1 MKLEGVNRRFG
12 DRDVLKDVNLNFD
25 KNGMVFILGA
35 SGSGKSTLLN
45 VLGLLDDGYD
55 GKIYYG
61 EKSVSDEAQK
71 TNIRRKH
78 IAFIFQE
85 YNLIN
90 SLTVKENVQTAVDIS
105 EGVLDE
111 EVYSNIISMFKLNNL
126 ENRDVATLSG
136 GEKQRVAI
144 ARALVRNNE
153 IIFADEPTGNLDE
166 ENSDIIF
173 NALKEVAKNHL
184 VVIVS
189 HNKEAAEKFADRI
202 ITIRDGRIFDDS
214 DRGYSEN
221 STLEL
226 TEQREKNPKSKKW
239 IKRISLRSF
248 QKRKKKLIPSIIAI
262 FISLACISTVC
273 GILSSTM
280 SLINNTNA
288 SMIDSDMVSINREDD
303 FYGESIPEE
312 LIKKLNDTGNIKK
325 IVKKSERYLTIESNE
340 REGYISAVDTKAILL
355 DDFFKERIKPQMGEM
370 ISKDREILIN
380 TDMAEEYFESAENAI
395 GKTIKFEGSKIE
407 AKIVGIYDNLV
418 STKIPYVVI
427 TEKLQREM
435 SRESLDSYVVLMD
448 SQETMML
455 NSVLNDID
463 KNSQPKMICG
473 QLNKNKNE
481 ALLSVK
487 SINKYLESILREDL
501 YISNE
506 EASSGKIPQEVQNLI
521 IGSEYILGS
530 SNAKVS
536 KIKITGICESKD
548 LEATQAATLYVNSE
562 DKDQWIEDIV
572 QEIDVYLN
580 DYSSAK
586 IDEIKAIANEDDY
599 KVVYLAENIKR
610 GFSQIFSFIGIAIS
624 IVALIIIIISCILV
638 SHSTKSNIFDR
649 VYEVG
654 VLKSLGADKKSIFKM
669 FSIENLIIGLIS
681 SLATILL
688 IIILNIAGL
697 SSWLIIQGMPCY
709 SFSWWHIIVILF
721 VGLFITMISGLGKM
735 NKASK
740 MSVTDAIRTKNN

>member
-184 VVIVS
+184 VIIVS

-262 FISLACISTVC
+262 FISLVCIGTVC
-273 GILSSTM
+273 GILSSTI

-303 FYGESIPEE
+303 FYSESIPEE

-325 IVKKSERYLTIESNE
+325 IVKKSDRYVIMESSE
-340 REGYISAVDTKAILL
+340 EGFIQSINTKVILF

-380 TDMAEEYFESAENAI
+380 TNMAEEYFDSAENAI
-395 GKTIKFEGSKIE
+395 GKTIKFGGSKIE
-407 AKIVGIYDNLV
+407 AKIVGIYDNLI
-418 STKIPYVVI
+418 SIQSPYVVI
-427 TEKLQREM
+427 TEKLQREL

-506 EASSGKIPQEVQNLI
+506 EASSGKIPQEIQNLI
-521 IGSEYILGS
+521 IGSEYIVGS

-548 LEATQAATLYVNSE
+548 SEATQAATLYVNSE

-599 KVVYLAENIKR
+599 KVVYLAENIKK

-681 SLATILL
+681 SVATILL
-688 IIILNIAGL
+688 IVILNIAGL

>member
-262 FISLACISTVC
+262 FISLVCIGTVC
-273 GILSSTM
+273 GILSSTI

-303 FYGESIPEE
+303 FYSESIPEE

-325 IVKKSERYLTIESNE
+325 IVKKSDRYVIMESSE
-340 REGYISAVDTKAILL
+340 EGFIQSINTKVILF

-380 TDMAEEYFESAENAI
+380 TNMAEEYFDSAENAI
-395 GKTIKFEGSKIE
+395 GKTIKFGGSKIE
-407 AKIVGIYDNLV
+407 AKIVGIYDNLI
-418 STKIPYVVI
+418 SIQSPYVVI
-427 TEKLQREM
+427 TEKLQREL

-521 IGSEYILGS
+521 IGSEYIVGS

-536 KIKITGICESKD
+536 KIKITGICEGKD
-548 LEATQAATLYVNSE
+548 SEETQAATLYVNSE

-599 KVVYLAENIKR
+599 KVVYLAENIKK

-624 IVALIIIIISCILV
+624 IVAIIIIIISCILV

-681 SLATILL
+681 SVATILL
-688 IIILNIAGL
+688 IVILNIAGL
-697 SSWLIIQGMPCY
+697 SSWLIIQGIPCY

>member
-105 EGVLDE
+105 EGVLDA

-189 HNKEAAEKFADRI
+189 HNKEAAERFADRI

-262 FISLACISTVC
+262 FISLVCISTVC

-355 DDFFKERIKPQMGEM
+355 DDFFKERIKPQMGDM

-407 AKIVGIYDNLV
+407 AKIVGIYDNLI

-427 TEKLQREM
+427 TEKLQREL

-521 IGSEYILGS
+521 IGSEYIVGS
-530 SNAKVS
+530 SNIFIFTFGS
-536 KIKITGICESKD
+536 ISFIS
-548 LEATQAATLYVNSE
+548 
-562 DKDQWIEDIV
+562 
-572 QEIDVYLN
+572 
-580 DYSSAK
+580 YS
-586 IDEIKAIANEDDY
+586 N
-599 KVVYLAENIKR
+599 
-610 GFSQIFSFIGIAIS
+610 FSQTA
-624 IVALIIIIISCILV
+624 
-638 SHSTKSNIFDR
+638 
-649 VYEVG
+649 
-654 VLKSLGADKKSIFKM
+654 FK
-669 FSIENLIIGLIS
+669 IS
-681 SLATILL
+681 SI
-688 IIILNIAGL
+688 
-697 SSWLIIQGMPCY
+697 
-709 SFSWWHIIVILF
+709 SFVEEL
-721 VGLFITMISGLGKM
+721 V
-735 NKASK
+735 
-740 MSVTDAIRTKNN
+740 

>member
-262 FISLACISTVC
+262 FISLVCIGTVC

-303 FYGESIPEE
+303 FYSESIPEE

-325 IVKKSERYLTIESNE
+325 IVKKSERYLTIETNE
-340 REGYISAVDTKAILL
+340 REGYFSAVATKAILL

-380 TDMAEEYFESAENAI
+380 TNMAEKYFESAENAI
-395 GKTIKFEGSKIE
+395 GKTIKFGGSKIE
-407 AKIVGIYDNLV
+407 AKIVGIYDNLI
-418 STKIPYVVI
+418 SIQSPYVVI
-427 TEKLQREM
+427 TEKLQREL

-521 IGSEYILGS
+521 IGSEYIVGS

-548 LEATQAATLYVNSE
+548 LEETQVANLYVNSE

-599 KVVYLAENIKR
+599 KCNY
-610 GFSQIFSFIGIAIS
+610 
-624 IVALIIIIISCILV
+624 
-638 SHSTKSNIFDR
+638 
-649 VYEVG
+649 
-654 VLKSLGADKKSIFKM
+654 
-669 FSIENLIIGLIS
+669 
-681 SLATILL
+681 
-688 IIILNIAGL
+688 
-697 SSWLIIQGMPCY
+697 
-709 SFSWWHIIVILF
+709 
-721 VGLFITMISGLGKM
+721 
-735 NKASK
+735 
-740 MSVTDAIRTKNN
+740 

>member
-1 MKLEGVNRRFG
+1 
-12 DRDVLKDVNLNFD
+12 
-25 KNGMVFILGA
+25 
-35 SGSGKSTLLN
+35 
-45 VLGLLDDGYD
+45 
-55 GKIYYG
+55 
-61 EKSVSDEAQK
+61 
-71 TNIRRKH
+71 
-78 IAFIFQE
+78 
-85 YNLIN
+85 
-90 SLTVKENVQTAVDIS
+90 
-105 EGVLDE
+105 
-111 EVYSNIISMFKLNNL
+111 
-126 ENRDVATLSG
+126 
-136 GEKQRVAI
+136 
-144 ARALVRNNE
+144 
-153 IIFADEPTGNLDE
+153 
-166 ENSDIIF
+166 
-173 NALKEVAKNHL
+173 
-184 VVIVS
+184 
-189 HNKEAAEKFADRI
+189 
-202 ITIRDGRIFDDS
+202 
-214 DRGYSEN
+214 
-221 STLEL
+221 
-226 TEQREKNPKSKKW
+226 
-239 IKRISLRSF
+239 
-248 QKRKKKLIPSIIAI
+248 
-262 FISLACISTVC
+262 
-273 GILSSTM
+273 M

-303 FYGESIPEE
+303 FYSESIPEE

-340 REGYISAVDTKAILL
+340 REGYFSAVDTKAILL
-355 DDFFKERIKPQMGEM
+355 DNFFKERIKPQMGEM

-395 GKTIKFEGSKIE
+395 GKTIKFGGSKIE
-407 AKIVGIYDNLV
+407 AKIVGIYDNLI
-418 STKIPYVVI
+418 SIQSPYVVI
-427 TEKLQREM
+427 TEKLQREL

-521 IGSEYILGS
+521 IGSEYIVGS

-599 KVVYLAENIKR
+599 KVVYLAENIKK

-697 SSWLIIQGMPCY
+697 SSWLIIQGMSCY

>member
-1 MKLEGVNRRFG
+1 M
-12 DRDVLKDVNLNFD
+12 
-25 KNGMVFILGA
+25 
-35 SGSGKSTLLN
+35 
-45 VLGLLDDGYD
+45 
-55 GKIYYG
+55 
-61 EKSVSDEAQK
+61 
-71 TNIRRKH
+71 
-78 IAFIFQE
+78 
-85 YNLIN
+85 
-90 SLTVKENVQTAVDIS
+90 
-105 EGVLDE
+105 
-111 EVYSNIISMFKLNNL
+111 
-126 ENRDVATLSG
+126 
-136 GEKQRVAI
+136 
-144 ARALVRNNE
+144 
-153 IIFADEPTGNLDE
+153 
-166 ENSDIIF
+166 
-173 NALKEVAKNHL
+173 
-184 VVIVS
+184 
-189 HNKEAAEKFADRI
+189 
-202 ITIRDGRIFDDS
+202 
-214 DRGYSEN
+214 
-221 STLEL
+221 
-226 TEQREKNPKSKKW
+226 
-239 IKRISLRSF
+239 
-248 QKRKKKLIPSIIAI
+248 
-262 FISLACISTVC
+262 
-273 GILSSTM
+273 
-280 SLINNTNA
+280 
-288 SMIDSDMVSINREDD
+288 RED
-303 FYGESIPEE
+303 SV
-312 LIKKLNDTGNIKK
+312 T
-325 IVKKSERYLTIESNE
+325 
-340 REGYISAVDTKAILL
+340 VD
-355 DDFFKERIKPQMGEM
+355 DP
-370 ISKDREILIN
+370 
-380 TDMAEEYFESAENAI
+380 
-395 GKTIKFEGSKIE
+395 
-407 AKIVGIYDNLV
+407 V
-418 STKIPYVVI
+418 SG
-427 TEKLQREM
+427 
-435 SRESLDSYVVLMD
+435 
-448 SQETMML
+448 ETMML

-506 EASSGKIPQEVQNLI
+506 EASSGNIPQEVQNLI
-521 IGSEYILGS
+521 IGSEYIVGF
-530 SNAKVS
+530 SNTKVS

-548 LEATQAATLYVNSE
+548 SEETQAANLYVNSE

-599 KVVYLAENIKR
+599 KVIYLAENIKR

>member
-262 FISLACISTVC
+262 FISLVCISTVC

-303 FYGESIPEE
+303 FYSESIPEE

-340 REGYISAVDTKAILL
+340 REGYFSAVDTKAILL
-355 DDFFKERIKPQMGEM
+355 DNFFKERIKPQMGEM

-395 GKTIKFEGSKIE
+395 GKTIKFGGSKIE
-407 AKIVGIYDNLV
+407 AKIVGIYDNLI
-418 STKIPYVVI
+418 SIQSPYVVI
-427 TEKLQREM
+427 TEKLQREL

-521 IGSEYILGS
+521 IGSEYIVGS

-599 KVVYLAENIKR
+599 KVVYLAENIKK

-624 IVALIIIIISCILV
+624 IVVLIIIIISCILV

-697 SSWLIIQGMPCY
+697 SSWLIIQGMSCY

>member
-189 HNKEAAEKFADRI
+189 HNKEAAERFADRI

-262 FISLACISTVC
+262 FISLVCIGTVC

-303 FYGESIPEE
+303 FYSESIPEE
-312 LIKKLNDTGNIKK
+312 LIKKLNDTRNIKK
-325 IVKKSERYLTIESNE
+325 IVKKSDRYVIMKSSE
-340 REGYISAVDTKAILL
+340 EGFIQSINTKVILF
-355 DDFFKERIKPQMGEM
+355 DDFFKERIKPQMGDM

-380 TDMAEEYFESAENAI
+380 TNMAEEYFESAENAI
-395 GKTIKFEGSKIE
+395 GKTIKFGGSKIE
-407 AKIVGIYDNLV
+407 AKIVGIYDNLI
-418 STKIPYVVI
+418 SIQSPYVVI
-427 TEKLQREM
+427 TEKLQREL

-521 IGSEYILGS
+521 IGSEYIVGS

-536 KIKITGICESKD
+536 KIKITGICEGKD
-548 LEATQAATLYVNSE
+548 SEATQAATLYVNSE

-599 KVVYLAENIKR
+599 KVVYLAENIKK

-624 IVALIIIIISCILV
+624 IVAIIIIIISCILV

-681 SLATILL
+681 SVATILL
-688 IIILNIAGL
+688 IVILNIAGL

>member
-189 HNKEAAEKFADRI
+189 HNKEAAERFADRI

-262 FISLACISTVC
+262 FISLVCIGTVC

-303 FYGESIPEE
+303 FYSESIPEE

-340 REGYISAVDTKAILL
+340 REGYFSAVDTKAILL
-355 DDFFKERIKPQMGEM
+355 DNFFKERIKPQMGEM

-380 TDMAEEYFESAENAI
+380 TNMAEKYFESAENAI
-395 GKTIKFEGSKIE
+395 GKTIKFGGSKIE
-407 AKIVGIYDNLV
+407 AKIVGIYDNLI
-418 STKIPYVVI
+418 SIQSPYVVI
-427 TEKLQREM
+427 TEKLQREL

-455 NSVLNDID
+455 SSVLNDID

-521 IGSEYILGS
+521 IGSEYIVGS

-548 LEATQAATLYVNSE
+548 LEATQAATLYVNGE

-599 KVVYLAENIKR
+599 KVIYLAENIKR
-610 GFSQIFSFIGIAIS
+610 DFHKFSP
-624 IVALIIIIISCILV
+624 L
-638 SHSTKSNIFDR
+638 
-649 VYEVG
+649 
-654 VLKSLGADKKSIFKM
+654 
-669 FSIENLIIGLIS
+669 
-681 SLATILL
+681 
-688 IIILNIAGL
+688 
-697 SSWLIIQGMPCY
+697 
-709 SFSWWHIIVILF
+709 
-721 VGLFITMISGLGKM
+721 
-735 NKASK
+735 
-740 MSVTDAIRTKNN
+740 

>member
-262 FISLACISTVC
+262 FISLVCISTVC

-303 FYGESIPEE
+303 FYSESIPEE

-340 REGYISAVDTKAILL
+340 REGYFSAVDTKAILL
-355 DDFFKERIKPQMGEM
+355 DNFFKERIKPQMGEM

-395 GKTIKFEGSKIE
+395 GKTIKFGGSKIE
-407 AKIVGIYDNLV
+407 AKIVGIYDNLI
-418 STKIPYVVI
+418 SIQSPYVVI
-427 TEKLQREM
+427 TEKLQREL

-521 IGSEYILGS
+521 IGSEYIVGS

-536 KIKITGICESKD
+536 KIKITGICE
-548 LEATQAATLYVNSE
+548 Q
-562 DKDQWIEDIV
+562 
-572 QEIDVYLN
+572 
-580 DYSSAK
+580 
-586 IDEIKAIANEDDY
+586 
-599 KVVYLAENIKR
+599 
-610 GFSQIFSFIGIAIS
+610 
-624 IVALIIIIISCILV
+624 
-638 SHSTKSNIFDR
+638 
-649 VYEVG
+649 
-654 VLKSLGADKKSIFKM
+654 
-669 FSIENLIIGLIS
+669 
-681 SLATILL
+681 
-688 IIILNIAGL
+688 
-697 SSWLIIQGMPCY
+697 
-709 SFSWWHIIVILF
+709 
-721 VGLFITMISGLGKM
+721 
-735 NKASK
+735 
-740 MSVTDAIRTKNN
+740 

>member
-189 HNKEAAEKFADRI
+189 HNKEAAERFADRI

-262 FISLACISTVC
+262 FISLVCIGTVC

-303 FYGESIPEE
+303 FYSESIPEE

-340 REGYISAVDTKAILL
+340 REGYFSAVDTKAILL
-355 DDFFKERIKPQMGEM
+355 DNFFKERIKPQMGEM

-380 TDMAEEYFESAENAI
+380 TNMAEKYFESAENAI
-395 GKTIKFEGSKIE
+395 GKTIKFGGSKIE
-407 AKIVGIYDNLV
+407 AKIVGIYDNLI
-418 STKIPYVVI
+418 SIQSPYVVI
-427 TEKLQREM
+427 TEKLQREL

-455 NSVLNDID
+455 SSVLNDID

-521 IGSEYILGS
+521 IGSEYIVGS

-548 LEATQAATLYVNSE
+548 LEATQAATLYVNGE

-580 DYSSAK
+580 D
-586 IDEIKAIANEDDY
+586 
-599 KVVYLAENIKR
+599 
-610 GFSQIFSFIGIAIS
+610 
-624 IVALIIIIISCILV
+624 
-638 SHSTKSNIFDR
+638 
-649 VYEVG
+649 
-654 VLKSLGADKKSIFKM
+654 
-669 FSIENLIIGLIS
+669 
-681 SLATILL
+681 
-688 IIILNIAGL
+688 
-697 SSWLIIQGMPCY
+697 
-709 SFSWWHIIVILF
+709 
-721 VGLFITMISGLGKM
+721 
-735 NKASK
+735 
-740 MSVTDAIRTKNN
+740 

>member
-262 FISLACISTVC
+262 FISLVCIGTVC
-273 GILSSTM
+273 GILSSTI

-303 FYGESIPEE
+303 FYSESIPEE

-325 IVKKSERYLTIESNE
+325 IVKKSDRYVIMESSE
-340 REGYISAVDTKAILL
+340 EGFIQSINTKVILF

-380 TDMAEEYFESAENAI
+380 TNMAEEYFDSAENAI
-395 GKTIKFEGSKIE
+395 GKTIKFGGSKIE
-407 AKIVGIYDNLV
+407 AKIVGIYDNLI
-418 STKIPYVVI
+418 SIQSPYVVI
-427 TEKLQREM
+427 TEKLQREL

-506 EASSGKIPQEVQNLI
+506 EASSGKIPQEIQNLI
-521 IGSEYILGS
+521 IGSEYIVGS

-548 LEATQAATLYVNSE
+548 SEATQAATLYVNSE

-599 KVVYLAENIKR
+599 KVVYLAENIKK

-681 SLATILL
+681 SVATILL
-688 IIILNIAGL
+688 IVILNIAGL

>member
-248 QKRKKKLIPSIIAI
+248 QKRKKKLIPSIAI
-262 FISLACISTVC
+262 FISLVCISTVC

-355 DDFFKERIKPQMGEM
+355 DDFFKERIKPQMGDM

-380 TDMAEEYFESAENAI
+380 TDMAEGYFESAENAI

-407 AKIVGIYDNLV
+407 AKIVGIYDNLI

-427 TEKLQREM
+427 TEKLQREL

-463 KNSQPKMICG
+463 KSSQPKMICG

-487 SINKYLESILREDL
+487 SINKYLESISREDL

-521 IGSEYILGS
+521 IGSEYIVGS

-536 KIKITGICESKD
+536 KIKITGICEGKES
-548 LEATQAATLYVNSE
+548 EATQAATLYVNSE

-599 KVVYLAENIKR
+599 KVIYLAENIKR

-681 SLATILL
+681 SVATILL

-697 SSWLIIQGMPCY
+697 SSWLIIQGLPCY

>member
-105 EGVLDE
+105 EGVLDA

-189 HNKEAAEKFADRI
+189 HNKEAAERFADRI

-262 FISLACISTVC
+262 FISLVCISTVC

-355 DDFFKERIKPQMGEM
+355 DDFFKERIKPQMGDM

-407 AKIVGIYDNLV
+407 AKIVGIYDNLI

-427 TEKLQREM
+427 TEKLQREL

-521 IGSEYILGS
+521 IGSEYIVGS
-530 SNAKVS
+530 SN
-536 KIKITGICESKD
+536 
-548 LEATQAATLYVNSE
+548 
-562 DKDQWIEDIV
+562 
-572 QEIDVYLN
+572 
-580 DYSSAK
+580 
-586 IDEIKAIANEDDY
+586 
-599 KVVYLAENIKR
+599 
-610 GFSQIFSFIGIAIS
+610 IFIFTFGSISFIS
-624 IVALIIIIISCILV
+624 Y
-638 SHSTKSNIFDR
+638 SNF
-649 VYEVG
+649 
-654 VLKSLGADKKSIFKM
+654 LQTAFK
-669 FSIENLIIGLIS
+669 IS
-681 SLATILL
+681 SI
-688 IIILNIAGL
+688 
-697 SSWLIIQGMPCY
+697 
-709 SFSWWHIIVILF
+709 SFVEEL
-721 VGLFITMISGLGKM
+721 V
-735 NKASK
+735 
-740 MSVTDAIRTKNN
+740 

>member
-248 QKRKKKLIPSIIAI
+248 SEAKEK
-262 FISLACISTVC
+262 
-273 GILSSTM
+273 
-280 SLINNTNA
+280 
-288 SMIDSDMVSINREDD
+288 IDS
-303 FYGESIPEE
+303 FY
-312 LIKKLNDTGNIKK
+312 N
-325 IVKKSERYLTIESNE
+325 
-340 REGYISAVDTKAILL
+340 
-355 DDFFKERIKPQMGEM
+355 
-370 ISKDREILIN
+370 
-380 TDMAEEYFESAENAI
+380 
-395 GKTIKFEGSKIE
+395 
-407 AKIVGIYDNLV
+407 
-418 STKIPYVVI
+418 
-427 TEKLQREM
+427 
-435 SRESLDSYVVLMD
+435 
-448 SQETMML
+448 
-455 NSVLNDID
+455 
-463 KNSQPKMICG
+463 
-473 QLNKNKNE
+473 
-481 ALLSVK
+481 
-487 SINKYLESILREDL
+487 
-501 YISNE
+501 
-506 EASSGKIPQEVQNLI
+506 
-521 IGSEYILGS
+521 
-530 SNAKVS
+530 
-536 KIKITGICESKD
+536 
-548 LEATQAATLYVNSE
+548 
-562 DKDQWIEDIV
+562 
-572 QEIDVYLN
+572 
-580 DYSSAK
+580 
-586 IDEIKAIANEDDY
+586 
-599 KVVYLAENIKR
+599 
-610 GFSQIFSFIGIAIS
+610 
-624 IVALIIIIISCILV
+624 
-638 SHSTKSNIFDR
+638 SNI
-649 VYEVG
+649 YKPC
-654 VLKSLGADKKSIFKM
+654 LYKHSLRNTFLYNESDK
-669 FSIENLIIGLIS
+669 
-681 SLATILL
+681 
-688 IIILNIAGL
+688 
-697 SSWLIIQGMPCY
+697 
-709 SFSWWHIIVILF
+709 
-721 VGLFITMISGLGKM
+721 
-735 NKASK
+735 
-740 MSVTDAIRTKNN
+740 

>member
-262 FISLACISTVC
+262 FISLVCIGTVC

-325 IVKKSERYLTIESNE
+325 IVKKSDRYVIMESSE
-340 REGYISAVDTKAILL
+340 EGFIQSINTKVILF

-380 TDMAEEYFESAENAI
+380 TNMAEEYFDSAENAI
-395 GKTIKFEGSKIE
+395 GKTIKFGGSKIE
-407 AKIVGIYDNLV
+407 AKIVGIYDNLI
-418 STKIPYVVI
+418 SIQSPYVVI
-427 TEKLQREM
+427 TEKLQREL

-506 EASSGKIPQEVQNLI
+506 EASSGKIPQEIQNLI
-521 IGSEYILGS
+521 IGSEYIVGS

-548 LEATQAATLYVNSE
+548 SEATQAATLYVNSE

-599 KVVYLAENIKR
+599 KVVYLAENIKK

-681 SLATILL
+681 SVATILL
-688 IIILNIAGL
+688 IVILNIAGL

>member
-262 FISLACISTVC
+262 FISLVCIGTVC

-303 FYGESIPEE
+303 FYSESIPEE

-325 IVKKSERYLTIESNE
+325 IVKKSERYLTIETNE
-340 REGYISAVDTKAILL
+340 REGYFSAVATKAILL

-380 TDMAEEYFESAENAI
+380 TNMAEKYFESAENAI
-395 GKTIKFEGSKIE
+395 GKTIKFGGSKIE
-407 AKIVGIYDNLV
+407 AKIVGIYDNLI
-418 STKIPYVVI
+418 SIQSPYVVI
-427 TEKLQREM
+427 TEKLQREL
-435 SRESLDSYVVLMD
+435 SR
-448 SQETMML
+448 
-455 NSVLNDID
+455 
-463 KNSQPKMICG
+463 
-473 QLNKNKNE
+473 
-481 ALLSVK
+481 
-487 SINKYLESILREDL
+487 
-501 YISNE
+501 
-506 EASSGKIPQEVQNLI
+506 
-521 IGSEYILGS
+521 
-530 SNAKVS
+530 
-536 KIKITGICESKD
+536 
-548 LEATQAATLYVNSE
+548 
-562 DKDQWIEDIV
+562 
-572 QEIDVYLN
+572 
-580 DYSSAK
+580 
-586 IDEIKAIANEDDY
+586 
-599 KVVYLAENIKR
+599 
-610 GFSQIFSFIGIAIS
+610 
-624 IVALIIIIISCILV
+624 
-638 SHSTKSNIFDR
+638 
-649 VYEVG
+649 
-654 VLKSLGADKKSIFKM
+654 
-669 FSIENLIIGLIS
+669 
-681 SLATILL
+681 
-688 IIILNIAGL
+688 
-697 SSWLIIQGMPCY
+697 
-709 SFSWWHIIVILF
+709 
-721 VGLFITMISGLGKM
+721 
-735 NKASK
+735 
-740 MSVTDAIRTKNN
+740 

>member
-262 FISLACISTVC
+262 FISLVCIGTVC
-273 GILSSTM
+273 GILSSTI

-303 FYGESIPEE
+303 FYSESIPEE

-325 IVKKSERYLTIESNE
+325 IVKKSDRYVIMESSE
-340 REGYISAVDTKAILL
+340 EGFIQSINTKVILF

-380 TDMAEEYFESAENAI
+380 TNMAEEYFESAENAI
-395 GKTIKFEGSKIE
+395 GKTIKFGGSKIE
-407 AKIVGIYDNLV
+407 AKIVGIYDNLI
-418 STKIPYVVI
+418 SIQSPYVVI
-427 TEKLQREM
+427 TEKLQREL

-521 IGSEYILGS
+521 IGSEYIVGS

-548 LEATQAATLYVNSE
+548 SEATQAATLYVNSE

-599 KVVYLAENIKR
+599 KVVYLAENIKK

-681 SLATILL
+681 SVATILL
-688 IIILNIAGL
+688 IVILNIAGL
-697 SSWLIIQGMPCY
+697 SNWLIIQGMPCY

>member
-262 FISLACISTVC
+262 FISLVCISTVC

-303 FYGESIPEE
+303 FYSESIPEE

-340 REGYISAVDTKAILL
+340 REGYFSAVDTKAILL
-355 DDFFKERIKPQMGEM
+355 DNFFKERIKPQMGEM

-395 GKTIKFEGSKIE
+395 GKTIKFGGSKIE
-407 AKIVGIYDNLV
+407 AKIVGIYDNLI
-418 STKIPYVVI
+418 SIQSPYVVI
-427 TEKLQREM
+427 TEKLQREL

-521 IGSEYILGS
+521 IGSEYIVGS

-599 KVVYLAENIKR
+599 KVVYLAENIKK
-610 GFSQIFSFIGIAIS
+610 GFSP
-624 IVALIIIIISCILV
+624 L
-638 SHSTKSNIFDR
+638 
-649 VYEVG
+649 
-654 VLKSLGADKKSIFKM
+654 
-669 FSIENLIIGLIS
+669 
-681 SLATILL
+681 
-688 IIILNIAGL
+688 
-697 SSWLIIQGMPCY
+697 
-709 SFSWWHIIVILF
+709 
-721 VGLFITMISGLGKM
+721 
-735 NKASK
+735 
-740 MSVTDAIRTKNN
+740 